1 MVILSKKE
9 EQRGDLKGNMTN
21 GEVNPPQKFCKT
33 GDADQI
39 SEIEIGFEIKI
50 DPKAI

>member
-1 MVILSKKE
+1 
-9 EQRGDLKGNMTN
+9 MTN

-39 SEIEIGFEIKI
+39 SEIEISFEIKI
-50 DPKAI
+50 DLKAI

>member
-1 MVILSKKE
+1 MGRIYLPK
-9 EQRGDLKGNMTN
+9 N
-21 GEVNPPQKFCKT
+21 FCKT

>member
-1 MVILSKKE
+1 MGRIYLPK
-9 EQRGDLKGNMTN
+9 N
-21 GEVNPPQKFCKT
+21 FCKT

-50 DPKAI
+50 DPNAI